1 MLHHDLL
8 ASAWPAAEVLAA
20 LAGAQTLVFQGPLG
34 NQAAVQ
40 AHLVLPSAAY
50 AEREG
55 TFTNFEGRVQRFRVA
70 LPPLGEALP
79 DWDIL
84 ARVGRALG
92 LADPAF
98 QATRAERV
106 FRELAAAVPAFAG
119 LSYRSLGDAGAAR
132 RRPGGPGMSAV
143 AADVLVQ
150 LGPVLFVM
158 FVVLNMGGIF
168 TWVERKQSAIMQDRI
183 GANRASI
190 FGIRILGLLHP
201 VADAIKMLTKEDFM
215 PARADRALF
224 QWAPFVSVFFAL
236 VAFAS
241 IPFGDRLVI
250 GGREI
255 ELQAV
260 TLNVGILYVLA
271 MLSLGVYGLMMAGWA
286 SANNY
291 ALLGGQRAAA
301 LMISAEIAIGAS
313 IMGVV
318 MVYGSLDMQE
328 IARAQGQ
335 PLLPRFFGAWI
346 PAWGILTQPLAFIIF
361 LTAGIAA
368 TKRIPFDMPEGESEI
383 IGYFVE
389 YSGMKFG
396 MFAMADFVET
406 VVIAGMTT
414 ALFLGGW
421 QVPYLQAGGFAFP
434 WGTTVELPHLLVVA
448 LQVGAFL
455 VKVSVMIFFL
465 MLIRWTL
472 PRFRYD
478 QAMRLGWLGLFP
490 LSLLNIVATGLV
502 LLAFGR

>member
-1 MLHHDLL
+1 VNPADLMT
-8 ASAWPAAEVLAA
+8 
-20 LAGAQTLVFQGPLG
+20 G
-34 NQAAVQ
+34 
-40 AHLVLPSAAY
+40 LP
-50 AEREG
+50 G
-55 TFTNFEGRVQRFRVA
+55 
-70 LPPLGEALP
+70 
-79 DWDIL
+79 DMI
-84 ARVGRALG
+84 
-92 LADPAF
+92 
-98 QATRAERV
+98 
-106 FRELAAAVPAFAG
+106 AAAIPVAFI
-119 LSYRSLGDAGAAR
+119 
-132 RRPGGPGMSAV
+132 
-143 AADVLVQ
+143 
-150 LGPVLFVM
+150 M
-158 FVVLNMGGIF
+158 FVVLNFGGLL

-201 VADAIKMLTKEDFM
+201 LADAIKMLTKEDFM
-215 PARADRALF
+215 PARADKLMF
-224 QWAPFVSVFFAL
+224 VLAPFVSVFFAL
-236 VAFAS
+236 AAFAS
-241 IPFGDRLVI
+241 IPFGDTLHLL
-250 GGREI
+250 GRDI
-255 ELQAV
+255 PLQAV
-260 TLNVGILYVLA
+260 TLNVGILYVLG

-318 MVYGSLDMQE
+318 MVYGSLDLQD
-328 IARAQGQ
+328 ITRGQGQ
-335 PLLPRFFGAWI
+335 PLLPKVFGNWI
-346 PAWGILTQPLAFIIF
+346 PAWGIITQPLAFFLF

-368 TKRIPFDMPEGESEI
+368 TKRIPFDMPEGESEN

-396 MFAMADFVET
+396 MFAMADFLET

-421 QVPYLQAGGFAFP
+421 QVPYLQASGFVLP
-434 WGTTVELPHLLVVA
+434 WGAAVALPHLMVVG

-455 VKVSVMIFFL
+455 FKVIVIIWIL

-490 LSLLNIVATGLV
+490 LSILNIVVTSLV
-502 LLAFGR
+502 LLAVGR